1 MAVVGIDD
9 VYAASVSDPPLTTVG
24 QPVQMLGK
32 QACARLLDRIAD
44 PALPPTLDLFP
55 LSWCSARVAVV
66 RPHPPASEHP
76 PRRAACLS
84 PVPTDAAHQL
94 PCSAWEP
101 WTNDLATPQ
110 IHLKAPQLAV
120 PGLMAI
126 PQVRQDRDAG
136 RDRFP
141 S

>member
-55 LSWCSARVAVV
+55 TELVLRTSCGCA
-66 RPHPPASEHP
+66 PAS
-76 PRRAACLS
+76 S
-84 PVPTDAAHQL
+84 
-94 PCSAWEP
+94 S
-101 WTNDLATPQ
+101 
-110 IHLKAPQLAV
+110 K
-120 PGLMAI
+120 
-126 PQVRQDRDAG
+126 
-136 RDRFP
+136 
-141 S
+141 